1 VDHFLNETTNLAAN
15 VLSCPKA
22 DGANG
27 DIILPGQ
34 LEVTEKSKRMK
45 SGLSLDEGTWS
56 QLKELAQKYKVSLPD
71 SVPN

>member
-1 VDHFLNETTNLAAN
+1 
-15 VLSCPKA
+15 
-22 DGANG
+22 
-27 DIILPGQ
+27 